1 MEMNENDKNI
11 IWQSTLTESMVANS
25 DLNDNEISLLV
36 NALDDAV
43 AEICES
49 YGVKG

>member
-1 MEMNENDKNI
+1 MEDKKEI
-11 IWQSTLTESMVANS
+11 AWQSTLTQEMLDNS
-25 DLNDNEISLLV
+25 DLNANEISLLI

-49 YGVKG
+49 YGVK

>member
-1 MEMNENDKNI
+1 MSENENKVA
-11 IWQSTLTESMVANS
+11 WQSTLTEEMIANAELS
-25 DLNDNEISLLV
+25 ENEISLLI

-49 YGVKG
+49 YGIE

>member
-1 MEMNENDKNI
+1 MSENNV
-11 IWQSTLTESMVANS
+11 WQSQVSQEMIDASG
-25 DLNDNEISLLV
+25 LNANEISLLI

-49 YGVKG
+49 YGIE